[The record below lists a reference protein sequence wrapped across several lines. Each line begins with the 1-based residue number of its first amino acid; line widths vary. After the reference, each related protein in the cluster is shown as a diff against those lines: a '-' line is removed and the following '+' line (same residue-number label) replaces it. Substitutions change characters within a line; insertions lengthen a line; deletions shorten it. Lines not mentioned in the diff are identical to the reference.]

1 MGTNVKKDTIIFISL
16 DTHKKFHH
24 AAYVEDGRGKEVVDY
39 GQIKGSKTALTQ
51 FLKKMQS
58 KYPNAILHVVYEAG
72 PCGFWIYRHITS
84 LGHRCHVV
92 SPSKIPKAPGERV
105 KTDRRDA
112 IKLAKLL
119 KSEDLTPIY
128 VPEEEDEVVR
138 DLSRLREV
146 AMQDLN
152 DARKQLKSFLLRNNI
167 VYEGTANW
175 SAKHLQHL
183 ADLTLP
189 HPTQQIVL
197 REYMDVISERTQ
209 RLERMDNELNIT
221 VKQWR
226 FYPVVKGLQAMR
238 GVRLIIATGVVAEL
252 GDLKRFDH
260 PRKLMAYLGLVPSEH
275 SSGGK
280 RRVGSIT
287 KAGNKR
293 VRRLLTEGAHSY
305 RSPANIS
312 REIQVRLEGL
322 PKDVTDIAW
331 KAQLRLCQRY
341 RRLYAKGKHRNLVV
355 SAIAREMASYLWA
368 IAQQVDLPP
377 VDPKNNLARVPAYQ

>member
-1 MGTNVKKDTIIFISL
+1 VKKDTILFIAL

-24 AAYVEDGRGKEVVDY
+24 AAYIEDGRGKSVVDY
-39 GQIKGSKTALTQ
+39 GQIKGSKIALTR

-58 KYPNAILHVVYEAG
+58 KYPNATLHIVYEAG

-84 LGHRCHVV
+84 LGHLCYVV
-92 SPSKIPKAPGERV
+92 SPSKIPKAAGDRV

-112 IKLAKLL
+112 MKLVKLL

-146 AMQDLN
+146 AMKDLN

-197 REYMDVISERTQ
+197 REYMDVISERTH
-209 RLERMDNELNIT
+209 RLERMDNELTIT
-221 VKQWR
+221 VKKWR
-226 FYPVVKGLQAMR
+226 FYPVVRALQAMR

-305 RSPANIS
+305 RYPANIS
-312 REIQVRLEGL
+312 REIQVRLDGL
-322 PKDVTDIAW
+322 PKAVTDIAW
-331 KAQLRLCQRY
+331 KAQLRLCRRY

-355 SAIAREMASYLWA
+355 SAIAREMAAYLWA

-377 VDPKNNLARVPAYQ
+377 ADPKNNLARVPAYQ